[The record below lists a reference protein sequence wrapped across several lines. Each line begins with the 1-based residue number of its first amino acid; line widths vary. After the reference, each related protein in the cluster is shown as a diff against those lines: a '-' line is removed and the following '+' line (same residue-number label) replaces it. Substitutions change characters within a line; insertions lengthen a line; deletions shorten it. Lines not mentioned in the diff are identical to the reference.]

1 MPRVPPSTSRPL
13 KADPGTEVPPFRQGW
28 RWLLVATAGLGVTA
42 SGVALLLAVGDE
54 WDLNYDRFLYF
65 SLLLLSLLVS
75 ANGLWQGRHS
85 TRALIQ
91 LLVVF
96 SVLLLLKLLLLLL
109 MVEQP
114 QVVLRELTESLFWLP
129 LTISWGLVVGAGLRR
144 PGLLRGTVLGL
155 LAVYLV
161 GGGFWWWHRGWNP
174 EVIQALTQ
182 LVLATTAGYLGVEYF
197 LKWLE
202 RIRYG
207 QGERETLARLA
218 YTDLLTSLPNRLQL
232 QEELTRRTQTF
243 SEEPFALLFV
253 DVDSFKVINDTLGHE
268 AGDLLLQ
275 NVAFILQEA
284 SQREAD
290 DQAYRLSGDEFVVLL
305 SGRTSAQ
312 VVAEAEAWQRQLQE
326 KTKRSGFSTTLSIGI
341 SLYPDD
347 ASTPDELLR
356 HADSAMYA
364 VKRSGR
370 GQVRRYQQEY
380 DAQTERFQQL
390 ARALQPPYH
399 KAGFSLA
406 YQPIYDL
413 TSELPVKAEALLRWR
428 HPQLGHVSPAEFI
441 PVAERSGQISDIGQ
455 WVLQEA
461 SRSAVGWAALGW
473 PQLSLSVNVSP
484 MQLSRPDYAQQVQ
497 ATLEEVGFAPGHLEL
512 ELTETAALYEDHRIQ
527 ANLDQLERLGIGI
540 SIDDF
545 GAGYSNLARLRSLRI
560 SSLKLDRS
568 LIRDLPNEDGEFSRL
583 LTRTAVSLAQQ
594 RHLSTTAEG
603 LETAAYVE
611 AARQLGCTLGQGYA
625 LSYPLSEDQLTDL
638 LRQLKDVRA
647 EQKEAGEVRGA

>member
-13 KADPGTEVPPFRQGW
+13 KADADAEMALFRRGW
-28 RWLLVATAGLGVTA
+28 RWLLVATAGVAVTA
-42 SGVALLLAVGDE
+42 SGVALLLGVGDG
-54 WDLNYDRFLYF
+54 WDVTFDRFLYLL
-65 SLLLLSLLVS
+65 LLLLSLSVS
-75 ANGLWQGRHS
+75 ANGLRRGSHTS
-85 TRALIQ
+85 KALVQ
-91 LLVVF
+91 LLVGF
-96 SVLLLLKLLLLLL
+96 SIWLLFKLLLLLL
-109 MVEQP
+109 VVEQP
-114 QVVLRELTESLFWLP
+114 QVLLRELTESLFWLP
-129 LTISWGLVVGAGLRR
+129 LTIAWGLVVGAGLHR
-144 PGLLRGTVLGL
+144 PGLLRSTVLGL
-155 LAVYLV
+155 LVVCLV
-161 GGGFWWWHRGWNP
+161 GGSFWLWRRGWNP
-174 EVIQALTQ
+174 SVIQALTQ
-182 LVLATTAGYLGVEYF
+182 LLLVTTTGYLGVEYF

-202 RIRYG
+202 RVRYG

-232 QEELTRRTQTF
+232 QDELTRRTQTF

-275 NVAFILQEA
+275 NVALILQEA

-312 VVAEAEAWQRQLQE
+312 VVAEAEEWQRQLQD
-326 KTKRSGFSTTLSIGI
+326 KTRRSGFSTTLSIGI

-347 ASTPDELLR
+347 ASTSEELLR

-370 GQVRRYQQEY
+370 GQVRRYQHEY

-399 KAGFSLA
+399 EAGFSLA

-428 HPQLGHVSPAEFI
+428 HPQLGHVSPTEFI

-497 ATLEEVGFAPGHLEL
+497 ATLEEVGFAPGRLEL

-545 GAGYSNLARLRSLRI
+545 GAGYSNLSRLRSLRI
-560 SSLKLDRS
+560 STLKLDRS

-625 LSYPLSEDQLTDL
+625 LSYPLSEEQLADL
-638 LRQLKDVRA
+638 LRQLKDVRTGHKGV
-647 EQKEAGEVRGA
+647 EGRRGA